1 MFTPMLS
8 STTMFSHSVL
18 DWALIAVYF
27 LSLGFVWLRSFG
39 AKPSTEDYL
48 VAGRR
53 VTLPAFVATLVAT
66 WYGGILGIGEYTWR
80 FGIANWLVFGAPYYL
95 GAALFA
101 VFLARR
107 ARQSELLT
115 LPDLLERHYGRAP
128 ALVGAVAVFV
138 TSAPAAYVLMLGTLF
153 AAMFGGPAA
162 PWVVAAA
169 VLSVFYVDRGGLRT
183 VILTDQVQ
191 FALMYGGFAL
201 LLGFLFAQHG
211 GLAFLQ
217 SRVPASHWVW
227 HGGNGA
233 AAVIVWY
240 VIALGTMV
248 DPAFWQRAY
257 AARDPRVARDGVLWS
272 IVFWIGFDFMTTACG
287 LYARAL
293 LPGLSDPVYAFPRLA
308 NLTLPPLA
316 LGLFYLGMIAT
327 VMSTI
332 DSYAFIA
339 ATTVGRDVVWRVRG
353 GDPSRIP
360 AWSRYGLWLA
370 TAFAA
375 VLALARPS
383 VVALWHDIGSVVTP
397 VLLLPVLLAV
407 AGRGRPGP
415 RGALVMMLVPGV
427 VTLGWVLWKSA
438 PASHG
443 SYPLGLEPIYAGL
456 AISLLAWGATRLR
469 PEPEHSTKLPG

>member
-1 MFTPMLS
+1 MFT
-8 STTMFSHSVL
+8 HSAL
-18 DWALIAVYF
+18 DWALIVIYF
-27 LSLGFVWLRSFG
+27 LSLAFVWLRAWG
-39 AKPSTEDYL
+39 VRPSTEDYL

-66 WYGGILGIGEYTWR
+66 WYGGILGVGEYTWR
-80 FGIANWLVFGAPYYL
+80 YGLANWLVFGAPYYL

-107 ARQSELLT
+107 AREAELLT
-115 LPDLLERHYGRAP
+115 LPDLLERSYGRGA

-138 TSAPAAYVLMLGTLF
+138 NSAPAAYVLMLGTLF

-162 PWVVAAA
+162 PWVVAAG

-183 VILTDQVQ
+183 VIFTDQIQ

-211 GLAFLQ
+211 GLAFLGP
-217 SRVPASHWVW
+217 RVPATHWVW

-257 AARDPRVARDGVLWS
+257 AARDARVARNGVLWS

-293 LPGLSDPVYAFPRLA
+293 LPNLKDPVYAFPLLA
-308 NLTLPPLA
+308 NLTLPPVA

-339 ATTVGRDVVWRVRG
+339 ATTVGRDLVWRVRG
-353 GDPSRIP
+353 GDPARIP
-360 AWSRYGLWLA
+360 YWSRWGLWIA
-370 TAFAA
+370 TTWASA
-375 VLALARPS
+375 LALARPS
-383 VVALWHDIGSVVTP
+383 VVALWHDLGSVVTP
-397 VLLLPVLLAV
+397 VLLLPVLLAMSR
-407 AGRGRPGP
+407 RGRPGP
-415 RGALVMMLVPGV
+415 HGAVWLMLTPGA
-427 VTLGWVLWKSA
+427 VTLGWVLWKTL
-438 PASHG
+438 PAARG
-443 SYPLGLEPIYAGL
+443 GYPMSIEPIYAGL
-456 AISLLAWGATRLR
+456 AASLLAWLGTRLFRKESR
-469 PEPEHSTKLPG
+469 P